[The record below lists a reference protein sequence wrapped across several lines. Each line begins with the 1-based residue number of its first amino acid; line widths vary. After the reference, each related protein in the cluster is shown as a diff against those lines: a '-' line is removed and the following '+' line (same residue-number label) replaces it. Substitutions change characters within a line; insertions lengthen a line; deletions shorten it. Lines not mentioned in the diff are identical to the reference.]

1 MAIHSCSKV
10 YEVYMYNMF
19 MGVYIRPVHVGP
31 PGISYCS
38 TVPVY
43 LPSPLR
49 PGPGCLLSSPTDPKG
64 PPKCRSRRF
73 SAWRLLLVHVRL
85 YS

>member
-19 MGVYIRPVHVGP
+19 MGVYILVHVGP

-43 LPSPLR
+43 PLLFALA
-49 PGPGCLLSSPTDPKG
+49 PGCLLSSPTDPKG

-73 SAWRLLLVHVRL
+73 SAWRLLRL
-85 YS
+85 